1 MRTVNDVFFLPPV
14 AVTLEISRLG
24 INRYIEILN
33 SGLACLEISKSPTVA
48 TAAGGKKPHH

>member
-24 INRYIEILN
+24 INRYIEISN